1 MKKELCIEGLNVM
14 KSMIKGFIINYL
26 KDNPSLISKAL
37 ESMYHRDED
46 RDMVLFVMVDE
57 DGNIEVG
64 RTTNIEYNDLSLDF
78 KGILCTLDSRKGFE
92 TEVFVYDPVTG
103 EESTYAEGG
112 VLYLEEHEDY
122 IFSMLDYFVGNAV
135 DNYFGR

>member
-46 RDMVLFVMVDE
+46 RDMDLCVQVD
-57 DGNIEVG
+57 
-64 RTTNIEYNDLSLDF
+64 
-78 KGILCTLDSRKGFE
+78 
-92 TEVFVYDPVTG
+92 TEGDI
-103 EESTYAEGG
+103 SCC
-112 VLYLEEHEDY
+112 
-122 IFSMLDYFVGNAV
+122 
-135 DNYFGR
+135 

>member
-46 RDMVLFVMVDE
+46 RDMDLCVQVDTE
-57 DGNIEVG
+57 GDISVY
-64 RTTNIEYNDLSLDF
+64 TITNMEHNTGVSSSE
-78 KGILCTLDSRKGFE
+78 GIVFTLDSRKGYE
-92 TEVFVYDPVTG
+92 SEVFVYDPETG